1 MEVGKAEVEEGEGGG
16 DEGGGDDDDG
26 RGVSACP
33 ERSRYCISRT
43 ESIMMPS
50 GVAGFMTA
58 GRSNVTASLGVTEGG
73 SLSTRV
79 WAMPISTWREEGL
92 WRRVA
97 GRAAGLPG

>member
-1 MEVGKAEVEEGEGGG
+1 MEVGKAEVEGRVGAAGGGWGEGEGGG

-58 GRSNVTASLGVTEGG
+58 GNSNVTASLGVTEGG

-79 WAMPISTWREEGL
+79 WAMPISTWREEGDL
-92 WRRVA
+92 
-97 GRAAGLPG
+97 